1 MLIRG
6 MLDRIEKE
14 EKLEQKRQKKQ
25 ESAEERQKRLNTV
38 TQQRALFKHK
48 EALKKDI
55 LKKRAA
61 MEKSLQQE
69 IYVSHSPVDMAT
81 FHWPLLTQ
89 ILMVQMLE
97 LRSFVMVFGY
107 ISSCACT
114 VHVFMFLPLCMHIT
128 CFVGHLMY
136 K

>member
-97 LRSFVMVFGY
+97 LRS
-107 ISSCACT
+107 
-114 VHVFMFLPLCMHIT
+114 L
-128 CFVGHLMY
+128 
-136 K
+136 

>member
-69 IYVSHSPVDMAT
+69 IYVSDSPMDICT
-81 FHWPLLTQ
+81 FNWPALAQTMIIQLLGCKV
-89 ILMVQMLE
+89 L
-97 LRSFVMVFGY
+97 
-107 ISSCACT
+107 
-114 VHVFMFLPLCMHIT
+114 
-128 CFVGHLMY
+128 
-136 K
+136 